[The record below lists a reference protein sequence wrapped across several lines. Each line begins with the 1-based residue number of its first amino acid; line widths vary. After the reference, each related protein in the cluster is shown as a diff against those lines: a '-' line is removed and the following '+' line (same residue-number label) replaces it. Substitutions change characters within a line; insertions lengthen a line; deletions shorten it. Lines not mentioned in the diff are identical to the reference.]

1 MANEDLLSQ
10 DEIDALL
17 SGVDSG
23 DVETEEAVST
33 DPSEADTFDFSSQDR
48 IVRGR
53 MPTLEMINE
62 RFARN
67 IRTSL
72 FDLLRR
78 SPVISVEDIQSL
90 KFSEYI
96 HTLLMP
102 SNLNLISVSPLPGT
116 ALVVFDPKLV
126 FALVDSFFGGDGS
139 RQSKIEGREFTGT
152 ELRLVRK
159 LIDNFFSD
167 LKEAWG
173 PVLDLDFTHQGA
185 EINPQFA
192 NIVTPSEVV
201 VVSSFKIDLE
211 IGSGDLHI
219 TMPYSML
226 EPIKE
231 LLDAG
236 MQSDSTGKDARWGA
250 RLRDEIRTAPVR
262 IESTLAKT
270 KIPMRDVL
278 NMRAGDVIKLE
289 LPDTVV
295 ARVGDIPVFR
305 AKYGSSRGNRALR
318 VVEMVNHSLV
328 TPADMKIGVLEK

>member
-17 SGVDSG
+17 SGVDNG
-23 DVETEEAVST
+23 DVETEDEVAASG
-33 DPSEADTFDFSSQDR
+33 DGADSFDFSSQDR

-67 IRTSL
+67 IRASL

-78 SPVISVEDIQSL
+78 SPVISVDDIQNL

-102 SNLNLISVSPLPGT
+102 SNLNIISVSPLPGS
-116 ALVVFDPKLV
+116 ALIVFDPKLV

-139 RQSKIEGREFTGT
+139 RESKIEGREFTAT
-152 ELRLVRK
+152 EMRLVRK
-159 LIDNFFSD
+159 LINDFFVD

-173 PVLDLDFTHQGA
+173 PVLALNFEHQGA

-226 EPIKE
+226 EPIRE

-250 RLRDEIRTAPVR
+250 RLRDEIRTAPVK
-262 IESTLAKT
+262 IEATLT
-270 KIPMRDVL
+270 RRNLPMRELL
-278 NMRAGDVIKLE
+278 NLQAGDIIGIDF
-289 LPDTVV
+289 PDTVV
-295 ARVGDIPVFR
+295 ARVGEIPVFK

-318 VVEMVNHSLV
+318 VVEMINHSHV

>member
-17 SGVDSG
+17 SGVDNG
-23 DVETEEAVST
+23 DIDTEEVA
-33 DPSEADTFDFSSQDR
+33 EASPGDANDFDFSSQDR

-67 IRTSL
+67 IRTSI
-72 FDLLRR
+72 FELLRR
-78 SPVISVEDIQSL
+78 SPVVSVEDIQNL

-96 HTLLMP
+96 QTLLMP
-102 SNLNLISVSPLPGT
+102 ANLNIISASPLPGS
-116 ALVVFDPKLV
+116 ALIVFDPKLV
-126 FALVDSFFGGDGS
+126 FALVDSFYGADGS

-152 ELRLVRK
+152 EMRLVRK
-159 LIDNFFSD
+159 LIDD
-167 LKEAWG
+167 LFLGLQKAWK
-173 PVLDLDFTHQGA
+173 PVLELNLKYQNA

-236 MQSDSTGKDARWGA
+236 MQSDSTGKDERWGI
-250 RLRDEIRTAPVR
+250 RLKDEIRSAPVT
-262 IESTLAKT
+262 IESTLATRKL
-270 KIPMRDVL
+270 PMRDVL
-278 NMRAGDVIKLE
+278 NFKPGDVIKLD
-289 LPDTVV
+289 LPETVI
-295 ARVGDIPVFR
+295 ARVGDVPVFR
-305 AKYGSSRGNRALR
+305 ARYGSSRGNCALR
-318 VVEMVNHSLV
+318 IVEMIDHSLV
-328 TPADMKIGVLEK
+328 TPAGMKIGVLGK

>member
-17 SGVDSG
+17 SGVDNG
-23 DVETEEAVST
+23 DVETEEPEESLAEGAN
-33 DPSEADTFDFSSQDR
+33 DFDFSSQDR

-72 FDLLRR
+72 FELLRR
-78 SPVISVEDIQSL
+78 SPVVTVEDIQNL

-96 HTLLMP
+96 QTLSTP
-102 SNLNLISVSPLPGT
+102 SNLNIVSASPLPGS

-126 FALVDSFFGGDGS
+126 FALVDSFYGADGS
-139 RQSKIEGREFTGT
+139 RQSKIEGREFTAT
-152 ELRLVRK
+152 EMRLVRN
-159 LIDNFFSD
+159 LIEEFFD
-167 LKEAWG
+167 GLQKAWK
-173 PVLDLDFTHQGA
+173 PVLELAFQFQSA

-201 VVSSFKIDLE
+201 VVSSFKIDFE

-250 RLRDEIRTAPVR
+250 RLKDEIRSAPVTV
-262 IESTLAKT
+262 ESTLAKT
-270 KIPMRDVL
+270 QITMREVL
-278 NMRAGDVIKLE
+278 NMQAGDVIKLD
-289 LPDTVV
+289 LPETVV
-295 ARVGDIPVFR
+295 ARVGDVPVFR
-305 AKYGSSRGNRALR
+305 AKYGSSRGNCAVK
-318 VVEMVNHSLV
+318 VVQMVDHSLV
-328 TPADMKIGVLEK
+328 TPADMKIGVLGK